1 MKRMNETVTDCRQAV
16 WCVMSCSCP
25 QATAHTIAAHAFLV
39 NWIRAQYLTSDERCK
54 EMAHSTKLCVPTIL
68 CNNKIQC
75 RMYPVHNFFVS
86 FYFQCKSA
94 FMLIQQFSNLVHNA
108 CWCCCCCW
116 LCFKWILFGIRY
128 PFFPYST
135 FYWHVSWSVARLI
148 ITIYTW
154 PYYMS

>member
-1 MKRMNETVTDCRQAV
+1 MAMKRMNETVTDCRQAV

-94 FMLIQQFSNLVHNA
+94 FMLIQQFSVLVLTMLVGVVVVA
-108 CWCCCCCW
+108 VVF
-116 LCFKWILFGIRY
+116 CFK
-128 PFFPYST
+128 
-135 FYWHVSWSVARLI
+135 
-148 ITIYTW
+148 
-154 PYYMS
+154 